1 MPETPRPIINYSGR
15 DFATIKEQLSAFVTA
30 TRPELWTDFF
40 EANLGTTLIELIAFV
55 GDLVSYGQDV
65 QAQETWISTA
75 RRRDSALRFARSVGY
90 PFVSSRAAQVVVSS
104 QATLPTNLVTN
115 GGVISAGAFIVGAN
129 KLRYEVLEDVIIAPG
144 TSQLTV
150 TLREGQ
156 SFAEVFTPT
165 QDSRQEFVTSRGVV
179 EQDSW
184 TVFVGDPDDPANEW
198 QQVADVTLE
207 PGPTQTYQIFFDN
220 DGKLHVTFGD
230 DNNGKIPTADITIR
244 YRTCSGNAGN
254 SAKETI
260 NGSFQVDIIALTTTV
275 SIAVTNS
282 GGPAA
287 GGADRQ
293 TVEDLRVT
301 IPAFMRTVDLVR
313 SLLDYEEGVTA
324 LAGVALAFA
333 DVPLASFSGNI
344 VRTHIWDTE
353 LISFVSTSPESG
365 ISSTSPYNR
374 YVQAPTSRLPTVQAY
389 LRPRTICT
397 VHNLVV
403 RPTVAQVDL
412 FLGRVTYNRA
422 LFDQLRVHQDIV
434 DAVVQLFAVTA
445 TGFAIRIADVYDAVL
460 AVPGVKHFQIERIVF
475 EHIDFDNPPA
485 ILIEDFRR
493 DIDLP
498 GDFGGPFPPIQD
510 LVIPGATDRAY
521 YDDAFLFDN
530 EVVYQSEIDNPNIQ
544 AINLRTLTFDLR
556 NG

>member
-1 MPETPRPIINYSGR
+1 MAESPKPIINYSGR
-15 DFATIKEQLSAFVTA
+15 DFDAVRAQISAFVSA

-40 EANLGTTLIELIAFV
+40 EANLGVTLVEMLAMV

-65 QAQETWISTA
+65 QAQETFLSTA

-90 PFVSSRAAQVVVSS
+90 PFRSALAAQVVVAS
-104 QATLPTNLVTN
+104 QATLPTNLVTY
-115 GGVISAGAFIVGAN
+115 GGVISKGTAIVGVN
-129 KLRYEVLEDVIIAPG
+129 KLRYEVQEDVVLAPG
-144 TSQLTV
+144 VSVVSV
-150 TLREGQ
+150 TLKEGQ
-156 SFAEVFTPT
+156 TYTEVFTPT
-165 QDSRQEFVTSRGVV
+165 QDARQEFASARGVV
-179 EQDSW
+179 ENASW
-184 TVFVGDPDDPANEW
+184 QVFVGATTDPANEW

-207 PGPTQTYQIFFDN
+207 AGPTKTFEVYFDN
-220 DGKLHVTFGD
+220 DGKLHLVFGD
-230 DNNGKIPTADITIR
+230 DSNGKIPDADVTLI
-244 YRTCSGNAGN
+244 YRTCNGNAGN
-254 SAKETI
+254 AAQGTI
-260 NGSFQVDIIALTTTV
+260 NGSFQVNILALATTV
-275 SIAVTNS
+275 SVSVSNT

-293 TVEDLRVT
+293 TVEELRVA
-301 IPAFMRTVDLVR
+301 IPAYMRTVDLVR
-313 SLLDYEEGVTA
+313 SLLDYQEGVEN

-333 DVPLASFSGNI
+333 DVPLASYSGNI
-344 VRTHIWDTE
+344 VRTHVWDTE
-353 LISFVSTSPESG
+353 QIQFVATSPESG
-365 ISSTSPYNR
+365 VSSVSTYNR
-374 YVQAPTSRLPTVQAY
+374 YIQTPTSRLPTIQAY
-389 LRPRTICT
+389 LRPRTICS

-412 FLGRVTYNRA
+412 SLGRVTYNRA
-422 LFDQLRVHQDIV
+422 LFDQLQVHQDIV
-434 DAVVQLFAVTA
+434 DAVVRLFEVTA

-460 AVPGVKHFQIERIVF
+460 SVPGVKHFQIERIVF

-485 ILIEDFRR
+485 VLIEDFRR

-498 GDFGGPFPPIQD
+498 GAFGGPFPPIQD
-510 LVIPGATDRAY
+510 LVIPGASDRAY